1 MMLYLFILNSAD
13 FVELMLRNKNININR
28 TDKFGINSFWI
39 AAFYGNIEV
48 MKKLMERGIDMFAR
62 NQNGSNALHIAV
74 KKNNF
79 SIVQTLVNIKFPLN

>member
-1 MMLYLFILNSAD
+1 
-13 FVELMLRNKNININR
+13 VNINK
-28 TDKFGINSFWI
+28 TDKYGINAFWI

-48 MKKLMERGIDMFAR
+48 MKRLVERGADIFAR

-79 SIVQTLVNIKFPLN
+79 SIVQALANIKYPLN